1 MSHGVDPWDISL
13 YLAKSNGLNGNPD
26 IYEKAGEFRHLRHH
40 HFGAVIAPYIVP
52 KPSIRIAHPMWR
64 LGDRLYRQLMGGR
77 QIRNLEV
84 NLVGWKIID
93 QNLET

>member
-1 MSHGVDPWDISL
+1 MVGYSSLFGSVLGLVTKNIEQLCEERNRSSHFLPS
-13 YLAKSNGLNGNPD
+13 
-26 IYEKAGEFRHLRHH
+26 FRDQK
-40 HFGAVIAPYIVP
+40 PETTVP